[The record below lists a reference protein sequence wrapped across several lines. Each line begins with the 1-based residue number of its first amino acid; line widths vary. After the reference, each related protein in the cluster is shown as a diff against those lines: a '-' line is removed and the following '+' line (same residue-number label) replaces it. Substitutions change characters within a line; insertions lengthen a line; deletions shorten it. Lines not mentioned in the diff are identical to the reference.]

1 MDEMAVLDADRGE
14 VAIRELARSDRA
26 AVGFVFR
33 HLGAESRYQR
43 FLTPKRELSAREL
56 ERLIDVDHWHHAAL
70 IAWSSTPRA
79 PIGIARYVRGDEF
92 DLAELAV
99 AVADGWQRA
108 GVGGELMRV
117 LAEHACRAGIRR
129 FTATAL
135 ASNRGAI
142 AVARRLDGSLAV
154 ARHGHVV
161 ELSGSL
167 AATTRAQGGCQG
179 LPPRVAT
186 ISSSARCS
194 SSLIAFPPT
203 PRKPPSL

>member
-1 MDEMAVLDADRGE
+1 MAVLAADHVG

-33 HLGAESRYQR
+33 HLGTESRYQR
-43 FLTPKRELSAREL
+43 FLTPKRELSEREL
-56 ERLIDVDHWHHAAL
+56 ARLIDVDHWHHEAV
-70 IAWSSTPRA
+70 IAWSSIPRA

-129 FTATAL
+129 FTEAV
-135 ASNRGAI
+135 RGYRRGWRRSRR
-142 AVARRLDGSLAV
+142 AR
-154 ARHGHVV
+154 
-161 ELSGSL
+161 
-167 AATTRAQGGCQG
+167 AA
-179 LPPRVAT
+179 PPR
-186 ISSSARCS
+186 
-194 SSLIAFPPT
+194 
-203 PRKPPSL
+203 

>member
-1 MDEMAVLDADRGE
+1 MAVLDADRGE

-43 FLTPKRELSAREL
+43 F
-56 ERLIDVDHWHHAAL
+56 
-70 IAWSSTPRA
+70 
-79 PIGIARYVRGDEF
+79 
-92 DLAELAV
+92 
-99 AVADGWQRA
+99 
-108 GVGGELMRV
+108 

-167 AATTRAQGGCQG
+167 AATTRAQRGCQG

-194 SSLIAFPPT
+194 SSLMAFPPT

>member
-1 MDEMAVLDADRGE
+1 MDEMAVVDAHRGE
-14 VAIRELARSDRA
+14 VAIRELGRSDRA

-43 FLTPKRELSAREL
+43 FLTPKRELSEREL
-56 ERLIDVDHWHHAAL
+56 ERLIDVDHWHHEAL
-70 IAWSSTPRA
+70 IAWSSIPRA
-79 PIGIARYVRGDEF
+79 PIGIARYVRGNEF

-99 AVADGWQRA
+99 AVADGWQRI

-167 AATTRAQGGCQG
+167 AATTAQRSDQG
-179 LPPRVAT
+179 VPPRVAT